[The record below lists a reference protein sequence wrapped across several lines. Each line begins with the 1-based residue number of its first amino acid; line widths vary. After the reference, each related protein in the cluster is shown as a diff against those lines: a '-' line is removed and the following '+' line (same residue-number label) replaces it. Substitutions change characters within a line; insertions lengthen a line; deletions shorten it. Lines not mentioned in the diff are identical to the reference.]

1 MREEHPNA
9 TTYRRTADALR
20 AGDLAALAELV
31 DADVVWHVP
40 GSHSRAGE
48 IRGRS
53 ALLEWLAGLPELGF
67 WLSEHDVLGND
78 EHVCALSEMG
88 ARRVGV
94 DIQTRVVSVFHY
106 RNGRQAERWFYPEDA
121 VVWDRIFDARADG
134 TPA

>member
-1 MREEHPNA
+1 MRDEHPNA
-9 TTYRRTADALR
+9 ATYRRTADALR
-20 AGDLAALAELV
+20 AGDLATIAELV
-31 DADVVWHVP
+31 EPDVVWHVP
-40 GSHSRAGE
+40 GNHARAGE

-53 ALLEWLAGLPELGF
+53 AVLDWLAGLLELGF

-78 EHVCALSEMG
+78 EHVCALSDMG

-121 VVWDRIFDARADG
+121 AIWDRIF
-134 TPA
+134 